1 MRLSNFRGSH
11 FDVGFAV
18 GRTFGQQIR
27 KTLGGNKSLQDRFLP
42 FHRTDQGKRLYEE
55 LARLHSLRF
64 SDYISELQGISKGA
78 GVSFEE
84 LLLANLGVEYE
95 VYSAVG
101 GHSGCSTCSL
111 LTADRALF
119 GHNEDNLTMYEEQ
132 MYLLRLEISG
142 KPALTALCYPGY
154 LPGRAFG
161 FNSESVCFC
170 ANSVPTTEAV
180 IGLGRHFIARSL
192 LEAGSLQEAI
202 ELATIPGRASGFNY
216 TVGSLKE
223 RRIVDLEVSPHD
235 HHVTEIEG
243 SYFHANHYVK
253 LSRKGQSVSPS
264 SESRQKRGE
273 ALLAGGVVQD
283 KAGLLDVLRDRQ
295 AEDYPIL
302 RNGQPPDNSITL
314 VTGLFDL
321 DTAILAIYPGPLKK
335 NERLEPLIE
344 IPMRE

>member
-1 MRLSNFRGSH
+1 MKLFDFRGSH
-11 FDVGFAV
+11 FDVGFAT
-18 GRTFGQQIR
+18 GSTFRQQIR
-27 KTLGGNKSLQDRFLP
+27 KTLGENKSLQDRFLP

-55 LARLHSLRF
+55 SARLHSLRF
-64 SDYISELQGISKGA
+64 PDYISELQGISKGA

-111 LTADRALF
+111 LTPEKAIF
-119 GHNEDNLTMYEEQ
+119 GHNEDNLPMYQDQ
-132 MYLLRLEISG
+132 MYLSRIQIAG
-142 KPALTALCYPGY
+142 KPTFTALCYPGF
-154 LPGRAFG
+154 LAGRAFG
-161 FNSESVCFC
+161 FNSKGICLC

-192 LEAGSLQEAI
+192 LEAGSLQEAF

-216 TVGSLKE
+216 TFGCLKE
-223 RRIVDLEVSPHD
+223 RRIMDMEVSPDD
-235 HHVTEIEG
+235 HRVTEVDG

-253 LSRKGQSVSPS
+253 LSRKGQSASPS

-273 ALLAGGVVQD
+273 ALLAEGAVRDV
-283 KAGLLDVLRDRQ
+283 ASLLNVLRDRQ
-295 AEDYPIL
+295 VEDYPIL
-302 RNGQPPDNSITL
+302 RNGQPPDDGITL

-321 DTAILAIYPGPLKK
+321 DSAILAVYPGPLKK